1 MTNAKQKYLLKG
13 DISGIQEFIFNVS
26 SKKAAKSLK
35 ARSFFIQKLSEL
47 ALDYVKNKNKGKC
60 DKIYDGGG
68 NFYIEIDDF
77 SLNDLSELQ
86 EYMNKQSKEYDFYIS
101 LSAVPLSE
109 YKKFGDAWKAVNQA
123 SNIAKLHKYQHTEIN
138 IFETFSY
145 EPKKQYISLDIIDE
159 YDAEGNKIE
168 FEGEIFEKDIKE
180 LFIKEELELKKANK
194 DKTKLFKGVPLWKTE
209 LINDCTDII
218 ESVASKSDEEAP
230 KTNKIISFQ
239 YLAEFARKRT
249 GTDLIGILKMDVDN
263 LHYVFDDLE
272 NKEDAIN
279 KSSQFKSFFEE
290 KIYKFIN
297 EFEAETNKETDILSY
312 NLMKNNIYPVFSGG
326 DDCFFIGSWDYI
338 LDFARFV
345 RSEFIKEFN
354 PDEDKKKP
362 TLSAAITLTDA
373 HFPVIRFAD
382 IVEDRLSDAK
392 KYSCFEN
399 HDCIPK
405 KNAISFMGEVI
416 SWNDLEILNKIINN
430 LYCIIDDEP
439 AVRNLL
445 YTVAASGKD
454 FNILQNKAVEGKMN
468 LPEIWRLFYTV
479 KRNVKSERIREDIE
493 EKILKKYETA
503 LLDAYSRKI
512 KTNPVI
518 FPLAARYTEFLTK
531 K

>member
-1 MTNAKQKYLLKG
+1 
-13 DISGIQEFIFNVS
+13 
-26 SKKAAKSLK
+26 
-35 ARSFFIQKLSEL
+35 
-47 ALDYVKNKNKGKC
+47 
-60 DKIYDGGG
+60 
-68 NFYIEIDDF
+68 
-77 SLNDLSELQ
+77 
-86 EYMNKQSKEYDFYIS
+86 MNKQSKEYDFYIS

-138 IFETFSY
+138 IFETFTY

-168 FEGEIFEKDIKE
+168 FEGGIFEKDIKE
-180 LFIKEELELKKANK
+180 LFRKEKAKLKNNE
-194 DKTKLFKGVPLWKTE
+194 KTKLFKGIPLWDSK
-209 LINDCTDII
+209 LIKDCTGII
-218 ESVASKSDEEAP
+218 ESLAGKSDEEAP

-263 LHYVFDDLE
+263 LHYVFDGLE

-392 KYSCFEN
+392 KYIHHEFYE
-399 HDCIPK
+399 
-405 KNAISFMGEVI
+405 ISPHF
-416 SWNDLEILNKIINN
+416 
-430 LYCIIDDEP
+430 
-439 AVRNLL
+439 
-445 YTVAASGKD
+445 
-454 FNILQNKAVEGKMN
+454 
-468 LPEIWRLFYTV
+468 
-479 KRNVKSERIREDIE
+479 
-493 EKILKKYETA
+493 A
-503 LLDAYSRKI
+503 LLHLFCSFR
-512 KTNPVI
+512 
-518 FPLAARYTEFLTK
+518 
-531 K
+531 